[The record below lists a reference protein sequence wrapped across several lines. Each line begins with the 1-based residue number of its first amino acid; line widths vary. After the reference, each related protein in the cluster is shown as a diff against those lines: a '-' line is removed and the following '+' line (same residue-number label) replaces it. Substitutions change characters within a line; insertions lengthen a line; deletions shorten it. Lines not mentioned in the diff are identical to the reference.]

1 MFILKYPI
9 FLFGGIMKNRIP
21 MIDLKDEVDFLWDE
35 LNVAIGS
42 VLKSGIFIMGPEVAG
57 FEKNIAEYLGVKHAI
72 AVNSGTDALVI
83 SLRAMG
89 IKDGDEVITTPFSFF
104 ATAESI
110 SNVGAN
116 PIFVD
121 IEPIG
126 YGINSKIVEKFIT
139 SKTKAIIPVH
149 LYGKPVD
156 MDEIMYIS
164 KKYNLK
170 VLEDCAQSFGA
181 YFNKCRVGT
190 IGNMGAFSFFPSKNL
205 GAYGDAGMIVTND
218 DHLAVQAR
226 MLRSHG
232 SLKKYYNELVGYNSR
247 MDEIQAAILNVK
259 LQYIDE
265 WNKKRRELALRY
277 NFLLSSIPGI
287 VVPQYTENHV
297 FHQYTIRV
305 LKQKRDGLQRYL
317 RSFGIDSMVYYPIP
331 QDKLPVYNDKY
342 DLFFESD
349 IAAAEVLSLPMWPYM
364 SLLDQDEVVEKI
376 KEFFDDRR

>member
-1 MFILKYPI
+1 
-9 FLFGGIMKNRIP
+9 MKNRIP